1 MLSVVERNN
10 PTKSMSATPF
20 HTTLLLERKEL
31 YRFLAKCQQMSQQ
44 QGTPH
49 IASISLEISPVDPLA
64 VLDTICYRKPQHF
77 YLEKPDFWA
86 IAALGSAT
94 KLTYTQS
101 DRFPV
106 AQKFIQNCLS
116 RTLSTGHLH
125 LPFSGPHF
133 FCSFTFFSDSE
144 NTTRF
149 PSATVFLP
157 EIQISKTPQHSLL
170 TINKEID
177 RTEHIDG
184 IEEYFYQKI
193 NVVQHC
199 SRKIHLFYN
208 KTPNQLYRSSIQEHS
223 EIFQNSVIQSLQS
236 IHENTIKKI
245 VLAHTI
251 SVRSAR
257 NWQPLVA
264 LGNLRQQYPDCYIFS
279 TSNSCGKSFIGAS
292 PERLLSVRNGCLT
305 TDALAGSAPRG
316 KRLQED
322 IKLAQ
327 TLLSSEKE
335 KREHLMVLEFIL
347 ERLRFLGLV
356 PCAKPLR
363 LMQLSNIQH
372 LWTPIQADL
381 PPDIHILQI
390 LEQLHPT
397 PAVAGVPRDMA
408 LKNIRQYEP
417 EDRCLYAAPLGWVDN
432 CGNGEF
438 IVGIRSALI
447 EGDCARLYAGAG
459 IVAGSEPEREL
470 AEVQLKLQALL
481 KALV

>member
-1 MLSVVERNN
+1 M
-10 PTKSMSATPF
+10 KSMSAIPF
-20 HTTLLLERKEL
+20 YTTLLLERKEL
-31 YRFLAKCQQMSQQ
+31 YRFLAKCQQMSRQ
-44 QGTPH
+44 QGSPH
-49 IASISLEISPVDPLA
+49 IASISLEIPPVDPLA
-64 VLDTICYRKPQHF
+64 VLDTICYPQPQHF
-77 YLEKPDFWA
+77 YLEKPNFWA

-101 DRFPV
+101 DRFSI
-106 AQKFIQNCLS
+106 AQKFIQKCLS
-116 RTLSTGHLH
+116 RTWSKGSRH

-133 FCSFTFFSDSE
+133 FCSFTFFSESGH
-144 NTTRF
+144 TTIF
-149 PSATVFLP
+149 PSATIFLP
-157 EIQISKTPQHSLL
+157 EIQISKTPQHSVL
-170 TINKEID
+170 TVNKEID
-177 RTEHIDG
+177 PSEHIDK
-184 IEEYFYQKI
+184 IEKYFYRQIDLVRDCTSKI
-193 NVVQHC
+193 Y
-199 SRKIHLFYN
+199 LFYN
-208 KTPNQLYRSSIQEHS
+208 KKSHQLYRTSIQERSDTFHD
-223 EIFQNSVIQSLQS
+223 SVIQSLQA
-236 IHENTIKKI
+236 IHQNTIKKI

-251 SVRSAR
+251 SVRSAK

-264 LGNLRQQYPDCYIFS
+264 LANLRQQYPDCYIFS

-292 PERLLSVRNGCLT
+292 PERLLSVRNSCLT

-322 IKLAQ
+322 IKIAQ
-327 TLLSSEKE
+327 TLLSNEKE

-381 PPDIHILQI
+381 PADIHILQI

-397 PAVAGVPRDMA
+397 PAVAGIPRDMA

-417 EDRCLYAAPLGWVDN
+417 EERCLYAAPLGWVDSD
-432 CGNGEF
+432 GNGEF

-447 EGDCARLYAGAG
+447 EGDRARLYAGAG
-459 IVAGSEPEREL
+459 IVAGSQPEREL

>member
-1 MLSVVERNN
+1 M
-10 PTKSMSATPF
+10 KSMSATPF

-31 YRFLAKCQQMSQQ
+31 YHFLAKCQQMSHK
-44 QGTPH
+44 QGYPY
-49 IASISLEISPVDPLA
+49 IASISLEIPPLDPLA
-64 VLDTICYRKPQHF
+64 VLDTICYPQPQHF
-77 YLEKPDFWA
+77 YLEKPGFWA
-86 IAALGSAT
+86 IAALGSAV

-106 AQKFIQNCLS
+106 AQEFIQNCLS
-116 RTLSTGHLH
+116 RTLSTGSLN
-125 LPFSGPHF
+125 LPFSGAHF
-133 FCSFTFFSDSE
+133 FCSFTFFPDTLHT
-144 NTTRF
+144 NIF
-149 PSATVFLP
+149 PAATVFLP
-157 EIQISKTPQHSLL
+157 EVQISKYLQNSVV
-170 TINKEID
+170 TINKEIHFRD
-177 RTEHIDG
+177 NIKQ
-184 IEEYFYQKI
+184 ISEYFNSQI
-193 NVVQHC
+193 NIVQNC
-199 SRKIHLFYN
+199 ICKLYLFQHKN
-208 KTPNQLYRSSIQEHS
+208 RNPINENSIQES
-223 EIFQNSVIQSLQS
+223 EDIFKNSVLQSLNS
-236 IHENTIKKI
+236 IQDNILQKI

-251 SVRSAR
+251 SVRSEK
-257 NWQPLVA
+257 NWEPLVA
-264 LGNLRQQYPDCYIFS
+264 LANLRKQYPDCYIFS
-279 TSNSCGKSFIGAS
+279 TRNSSGQSFIGAS
-292 PERLLSVRNGCLT
+292 PERLLSVRDSCLT

-347 ERLRFLGLV
+347 ERLRSLGLA

-381 PPDIHILQI
+381 PADIHILQI

-408 LKNIRQYEP
+408 LQNIRQYEP

-432 CGNGEF
+432 HGNGEF
-438 IVGIRSALI
+438 IVGIRSAFI
-447 EGDCARLYAGAG
+447 DGDRARLYAGAG
-459 IVAGSEPEREL
+459 IVAGSQPEREL